1 MAVSGLSAAST
12 YAASQ
17 QVQSLTPPQKRTRP
31 PSVSEV
37 DMQSPS
43 SALAP
48 SPTSKTGRTVDIIA

>member
-1 MAVSGLSAAST
+1 MAVSGVSAAST

-17 QVQSLTPPQKRTRP
+17 QVQPPTQQKRR

-43 SALAP
+43 APTAP
-48 SPTSKTGRTVDIIA
+48 SPTAKSGHKVDITA